1 MIDPVGFPT
10 RILIVDDKA
19 SVREALA
26 MRIASQDGRY
36 QTWVAGSGERALER
50 LAEQDFDIVLC
61 DLMLRS
67 GMDGVTL
74 TKRISELHPEVRVV
88 VFSGRDM
95 GARKKEVLLAG
106 ALFYLSKPIDFDE
119 LLHAIDKIQAIRG
132 TETQNRWFE
141 QLTLISYDLQAS
153 FSPERIAKRIVQGAC
168 ELGYRRARLYL
179 RDSDKDQLVGQVAA
193 GMDDNAAF
201 VGYEIPLVTAPM
213 IHHIFNRDRPTFWDR
228 HSLEEIFGPE
238 VHESWLK
245 DFELQDIVWLD
256 CPLMVGQKRVGTL
269 AVDYGPSNEG
279 HFSENDRQ
287 IMGIFSN
294 LAAQALHNSRLY
306 EKEALAKASLQSI
319 LRDAP
324 DAVITTDLDGTIN
337 FVSPSSERILQRLPS
352 ELLKRP
358 AAQVYCDEKGTEG
371 SGREVAREVMRHL
384 RQDGTLANHRVYMR
398 DGEGRPRPISVSV
411 SLLRDD
417 DGRAIGTLGF
427 LKNLGPIEEQT
438 QAYQDLL
445 QGFGYGTLLLGA
457 RGNIGFVNRKA
468 ARLLSRP
475 RRELEGS
482 SFVSLIR
489 PAQRQDFKA
498 ALKEVLDGGAE
509 KGLDLSLSRP
519 GGRWLPIK
527 AILTPARLGGSRA
540 PGVAVALHDKS
551 ELEALIRSGRLMAL
565 GQMVAGVGHEINNP
579 LNQVLLAA
587 REIEEELA
595 LTEPALDELP
605 VLVDMIV
612 RNGIRISSIVK
623 QLREFARPG
632 EMKQRSLDVNAL
644 VRGSMAFFASRFRN
658 HRIDT
663 VLELEDDLP
672 RISGHPARLQQVLVN
687 LIVNAEEAMDEVEG
701 PRRITIGTRRVDEG
715 HLAITVQ
722 DSGPGVPDAIRDAIF
737 DPFYTTK
744 PPNRGTG
751 LGLSISKSI
760 VETHGGVIKVE
771 EAGSVASP
779 ETSASSGALF
789 TVVLPVD
796 DSATREAEE

>member
-1 MIDPVGFPT
+1 MIDPKGLPT

-26 MRIASQDGRY
+26 MRITSQDDRFL
-36 QTWVAGSGERALER
+36 TTAAGSGEQALER

-61 DLMLRS
+61 DLMLRG

-74 TKRISELHPEVRVV
+74 TRRIGELHPDVRVV

-119 LLHAIDKIQAIRG
+119 LLHAIEKIHAIRR
-132 TETQNRWFE
+132 TETQSRWFE
-141 QLTLISYDLQAS
+141 QLALISYDLQAT
-153 FSPERIAKRIVQGAC
+153 FDFDQIARRIVQGAC
-168 ELGYRRARLYL
+168 ELGYYRARLYL
-179 RDSDKDQLVGQVAA
+179 HDSDRNRLVGKVAA
-193 GMDDNAAF
+193 GMDDNPAF
-201 VGYEIPLVTAPM
+201 AGYEIPFASAPV
-213 IHHIFNRDRPTFWDR
+213 IRHIFKQDRPSFWDR
-228 HSLEEIFGPE
+228 KLIDELFEPQVYE
-238 VHESWLK
+238 PWLQ
-245 DFELQDIVWLD
+245 DFALQDIMWLD
-256 CPLMVGQKRVGTL
+256 CPLLVGQKRVGSL
-269 AVDYGPSNEG
+269 AVDYGPGDEG
-279 HFSENDRQ
+279 RFSEDDRQ
-287 IMGIFSN
+287 IMGIFSS

-324 DAVITTDLDGTIN
+324 DAVISTDLDGTIN
-337 FVSPSSERILQRLPS
+337 FVSPSSERILQRHPR

-358 AAQVYCDEKGTEG
+358 AAEVYCDEKGRPG
-371 SGREVAREVMRHL
+371 SGVAVARQVMKLL
-384 RQDGTLANHRVYMR
+384 RKAGTLTNHRVHML

-417 DGRAIGTLGF
+417 HERAIGTLGF
-427 LKNLGPIEEQT
+427 LKELGPIEEQT

-445 QGFGYGTLLLGA
+445 QGFGYGTLLLSR
-457 RGNIGFVNRKA
+457 RGRIGFVNRKA
-468 ARLLSRP
+468 ARLLGRSRDP
-475 RRELEGS
+475 LLDT
-482 SFVSLIR
+482 SFSDLIR
-489 PAQRQDFKA
+489 PVQWASFEEAMAK
-498 ALKEVLDGGAE
+498 VLDSGGEVA
-509 KGLDLSLSRP
+509 LDLSLAQS

-527 AILTPARLGGSRA
+527 AILTPARLGGGK

-587 REIEEELA
+587 REIEGELA
-595 LTEPALDELP
+595 SGSHHLEDLP
-605 VLVDMIV
+605 TLVDMII

-632 EMKQRSLDVNAL
+632 DMKRTVLDVNRL
-644 VRGSMAFFASRFRN
+644 VETSMAFFSSRFRN

-663 VLELEDDLP
+663 VLDLEEGLP
-672 RISGHPARLQQVLVN
+672 HIQGHAARLQQVLVN
-687 LIVNAEEAMDEVEG
+687 LIVNAEEAMEEVEG
-701 PRRITIGTRRVDEG
+701 EKCLTLETRRQDADHVV
-715 HLAITVQ
+715 ITVR
-722 DSGPGVPDAIRDAIF
+722 DTGSGVPESIREAIF

-760 VETHGGVIKVE
+760 VESHGGMMRVE
-771 EAGSVASP
+771 DTDVG
-779 ETSASSGALF
+779 SGAVF
-789 TVVLPVD
+789 SVVLPIAGETASD
-796 DSATREAEE
+796 EADETESA